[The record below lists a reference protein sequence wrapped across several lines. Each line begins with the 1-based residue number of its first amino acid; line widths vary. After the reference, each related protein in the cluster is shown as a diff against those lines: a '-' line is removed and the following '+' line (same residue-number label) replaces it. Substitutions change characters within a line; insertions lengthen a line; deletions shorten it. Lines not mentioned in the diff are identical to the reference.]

1 MQKLTTYKQQPK
13 EIRMSKMSRKKT
25 VCILFIVA
33 LFISTGLFTSQA
45 WAGPKQA
52 PQRSEVIMLGDR
64 VVDIAYN
71 LGVVPAA
78 MSVRC
83 ALWPLC
89 KELDNASQV
98 LGCPN
103 CVRKKK
109 ARPVLDTVQK
119 TGIQRII
126 VEKHPEFCMYMDV
139 APEDILPML
148 QKQEVKIEYVDFADG
163 LESAVRQTARLLECQ
178 EQAEEVIKKYSKEM
192 AQARK
197 NLPDARSSTPVVIIN
212 GVHQPETGRIM
223 LRVEAPG
230 GYADKYL
237 LHPLGCVNKGGVF
250 QGNGEPHKGHFMVKK
265 NRNGPIL
272 TPLMEADPEIIVTTG
287 SAFAVQKSIS
297 RATDKNPDLQKVPA
311 IKNNRIYSL
320 PRYIDAS
327 VMEYP
332 QVLKKWTQAVLE

>member
-1 MQKLTTYKQQPK
+1 MHRTPQNMLACTF
-13 EIRMSKMSRKKT
+13 
-25 VCILFIVA
+25 FIIA
-33 LFISTGLFTSQA
+33 IFISAVFFANQA

-52 PQRSEVIMLGDR
+52 PQRADVIMLGDR

-83 ALWPLC
+83 ALWPMC

-109 ARPVLDTVQK
+109 AQPVLDTVK
-119 TGIQRII
+119 NKGIQRII
-126 VEKHPEFCMYMDV
+126 VEKHPQFCMYMDV
-139 APEDILPML
+139 APEDIVPVL
-148 QKQEVKIEYVDFADG
+148 QEHDLKIDYVDFTDG

-197 NLPDARSSTPVVIIN
+197 NLPDTPPSTPVVIIN
-212 GVHQPETGRIM
+212 GVHQPETGRVM

-237 LHPLGCVNKGGVF
+237 LHPLGCVNKGSVF

-332 QVLKKWTQAVLE
+332 EVLSIWAQAVKE